1 MHKLIG
7 KITSDKMQKTRV
19 VEILEMRRHP
29 IYHKAYPITTK
40 IKAHDEENSFKVGD
54 IVEIIAVRPI
64 SRDKAW
70 KITRK
75 VK

>member
-1 MHKLIG
+1 MKKMIG

-29 IYHKAYPITTK
+29 IYHKAYPVTTK
-40 IKAHDEENSFKVGD
+40 IKAHDEEDSFKEGD
-54 IVEIIAVRPI
+54 IVEIVAIRPK

-75 VK
+75 I